1 MDAHNVDLILKQ
13 TSKVPGKVFKAVPFI
28 PDIAR
33 AQKKGIDQV
42 LLHYKKTVNEE
53 LRYVIKNDSDN
64 LKVLLK
70 ACNEYDHL
78 LYREINLDILGCLP
92 DFECIMK
99 TDKIPE
105 AVMVDVEDPEVFRLT
120 REERKRKKQ
129 KSPKKVSREV
139 IHDRITRFLNGFDM
153 DPEESLEEEIDG
165 MEETETEETPEETL
179 PTNV

>member
-1 MDAHNVDLILKQ
+1 MLIMSTLYSRYKQ
-13 TSKVPGKVFKAVPFI
+13 SPKQGLQGSAIHPGHSKST
-28 PDIAR
+28 
-33 AQKKGIDQV
+33 KKGIDQV

-64 LKVLLK
+64 LKVLLR
-70 ACNEYDHL
+70 AYNEYDHI
-78 LYREINLDILGCLP
+78 LYREINMDILGCLQ

-120 REERKRKKQ
+120 REERKHKKQ

-139 IHDRITRFLNGFDM
+139 IHDTITSFLNGFDI
-153 DPEESLEEEIDG
+153 SK
-165 MEETETEETPEETL
+165 
-179 PTNV
+179 

>member
-1 MDAHNVDLILKQ
+1 M
-13 TSKVPGKVFKAVPFI
+13 PFI

-64 LKVLLK
+64 LKVLLR
-70 ACNEYDHL
+70 AYSEYDHL
-78 LYREINLDILGCLP
+78 LYREINMDILGCLP

-105 AVMVDVEDPEVFRLT
+105 AVMVDVEDPEVFRLKGK
-120 REERKRKKQ
+120 RESARNRKVQRKLAG
-129 KSPKKVSREV
+129 R
-139 IHDRITRFLNGFDM
+139 
-153 DPEESLEEEIDG
+153 
-165 MEETETEETPEETL
+165 
-179 PTNV
+179 